1 MLRRAC
7 LFLLAAF
14 LVSLLAACGS
24 GGETPAVSPL
34 RPGTPVPVSVE
45 AAQHLQAR
53 IDAIAVSPQRDFR
66 LEITDE
72 EATSYLAQLPNSPL
86 VDAQVWFTGERVYL
100 AGTVIQP
107 MRLQLAT
114 RWSTRLEDGKAR
126 LVLEH
131 ASVGCFTLPNGMLS
145 ALSATINE
153 MIDESQTGIVITD
166 VQIEEGRAIITGTK
180 SQATG

>member
-7 LFLLAAF
+7 LLLLAVL
-14 LVSLLAACGS
+14 LVSLLAACGA
-24 GGETPAVSPL
+24 GGNTPVSPL

-45 AAQHLQAR
+45 AAQRLQAR
-53 IDAIAVSPQRDFR
+53 IEAIAASPQRDFR
-66 LEITDE
+66 LEISDE
-72 EATSYLAQLPNSPL
+72 EATSYLAQLPDSPL
-86 VDAQVWFTGERVYL
+86 RDAQVWFTGGRVYL
-100 AGTVIQP
+100 TGTVTQP

-114 RWSTRLEDGKAR
+114 RWSTRLEDEKAR

-131 ASVGCFTLPNGMLS
+131 ASVGCFTLPKGMLS

-153 MIDESQTGIVITD
+153 MIDESQTGIVITG

-180 SQATG
+180 L